1 MPPFRIHQTK
11 SKPERILI
19 RLLQGRYVL
28 PSSMPIFSASP
39 VVAVEEKADVSVPA
53 VPEKKKTVISMKQ
66 MKQLIMLLQQ
76 SQHKNL
82 SKLLSPELKDLLSL
96 DEQVNPDQLPTEEEL
111 LDEDPIEAL
120 SDPEEEDEDVLII
133 DI

>member
-11 SKPERILI
+11 TKPERILI

-39 VVAVEEKADVSVPA
+39 VIAVEEKVDVSAQA

-111 LDEDPIEAL
+111 DEDPIEAL

>member
-28 PSSMPIFSASP
+28 PSSLPIFSTSP
-39 VVAVEEKADVSVPA
+39 VVVAEEKVDIQV
-53 VPEKKKTVISMKQ
+53 VPEKKKKVISMKQ
-66 MKQLIMLLQQ
+66 MKQLVMLLQQ

-82 SKLLSPELKDLLSL
+82 SKLLSPELKELLSL

-111 LDEDPIEAL
+111 DDDPIEAL
-120 SDPEEEDEDVLII
+120 SDPEEEDDDVLII

>member
-11 SKPERILI
+11 TKPERILI

-28 PSSMPIFSASP
+28 PSSLPIFSSSP
-39 VVAVEEKADVSVPA
+39 VVEEKVATPA
-53 VPEKKKTVISMKQ
+53 VVVPEKKKTVISMKQ

-82 SKLLSPELKDLLSL
+82 SKLLSPELKELLSM
-96 DEQVNPDQLPTEEEL
+96 DEDVNPDQLPTEEE

>member
-28 PSSMPIFSASP
+28 PSSLPIFSTSP
-39 VVAVEEKADVSVPA
+39 VVVAEEKVDIQV
-53 VPEKKKTVISMKQ
+53 VPEKKKKVISMKQ

-82 SKLLSPELKDLLSL
+82 SKLLSPELKELLSL

-111 LDEDPIEAL
+111 DDDPIEAL
-120 SDPEEEDEDVLII
+120 SDPEEEDDDVLII

>member
-11 SKPERILI
+11 TKPERILI

-39 VVAVEEKADVSVPA
+39 VVAEEKADVPVPA

-82 SKLLSPELKDLLSL
+82 SKLLSPELKELLSL
-96 DEQVNPDQLPTEEEL
+96 DEQVDPDQLPTEEEL

>member
-11 SKPERILI
+11 TKPERILI

-28 PSSMPIFSASP
+28 PSSMPIFSSSP
-39 VVAVEEKADVSVPA
+39 VIAVEEKVDVSVPA

-82 SKLLSPELKDLLSL
+82 SKLLSPELKDLLSI
-96 DEQVNPDQLPTEEEL
+96 DEQVNPDQLPTEEE